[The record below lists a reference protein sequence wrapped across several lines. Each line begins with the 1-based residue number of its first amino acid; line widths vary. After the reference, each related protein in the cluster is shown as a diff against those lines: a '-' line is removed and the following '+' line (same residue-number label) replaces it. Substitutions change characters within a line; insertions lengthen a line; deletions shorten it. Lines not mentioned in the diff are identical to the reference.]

1 MNLDSTQWKDR
12 VTNMPISNQECIE
25 ILQCELCRLE
35 SVESYLLED
44 ECDKEELRSIEKEME
59 AYRRAIRYL
68 EKYGRKKL

>member
-1 MNLDSTQWKDR
+1 MA
-12 VTNMPISNQECIE
+12 ISNQECIE

-59 AYRRAIRYL
+59 AYRRAIRAF
-68 EKYGRKKL
+68 EKAIRKKEKQ